1 MKGVFGAA
9 TSPLHGRVTAGL
21 EGGSGAPLGCPQ
33 GWQGSCTAPCP
44 GSGGPGPGSSSVHGR
59 VHGVSRQSPSS
70 PSARSS
76 RSSGC
81 ALGWAGLGSVRPRAR
96 PQGCSQPGHGK
107 EEARPVR
114 AHPLPQGGRVPRAR
128 CPCTPSWGS
137 HCPASAQGACRELQ
151 PQPCAGTA
159 PPLLCCRLTAATGTE
174 RDSAECLMASWPS
187 TCSWSRERATA
198 AAASPHPCG

>member
-1 MKGVFGAA
+1 MKGVFGAV

-33 GWQGSCTAPCP
+33 VWQGSCTAPC
-44 GSGGPGPGSSSVHGR
+44 PGSSSVHGR

-81 ALGWAGLGSVRPRAR
+81 ALGWAGLGSVGPRAR
-96 PQGCSQPGHGK
+96 PQGCSHPGHSK

-128 CPCTPSWGS
+128 CPCTPGWGS
-137 HCPASAQGACRELQ
+137 HCPASAREPAESCSLSRAPAQ
-151 PQPCAGTA
+151 PHRCSAAGSQQPPGLNVTA
-159 PPLLCCRLTAATGTE
+159 LNA
-174 RDSAECLMASWPS
+174 
-187 TCSWSRERATA
+187 
-198 AAASPHPCG
+198 